1 MVLGFGRW
9 AVKQALKDK
18 TKTIKI
24 KPGTK
29 FPGQKTVG
37 EIKAD
42 MKLKKAEIK
51 LDKTLDETEKNL
63 KKLTEKTKKNQ
74 KSLREYLLNK

>member
-1 MVLGFGRW
+1 MFARW
-9 AVKQALKDK
+9 NLPKVAEKAITSV
-18 TKTIKI
+18 

-42 MKLKKAEIK
+42 AKLKKAENK
-51 LDKTLDETEKNL
+51 LDKTLEETEKNL
-63 KKLTEKTKKNQ
+63 KNLTEKTKKNQ
-74 KSLREYLLNK
+74 KSLRDYLLNK